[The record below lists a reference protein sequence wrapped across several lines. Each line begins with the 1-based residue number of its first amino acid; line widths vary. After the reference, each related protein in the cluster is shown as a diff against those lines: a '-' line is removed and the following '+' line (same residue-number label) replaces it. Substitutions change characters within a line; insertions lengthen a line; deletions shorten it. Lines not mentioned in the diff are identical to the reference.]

1 MGTNSIRT
9 IPLPFGAQIV
19 MFPYHTIIDTLS
31 NPNTHTLTRIVEKNA
46 HKFWLFFIAQWNKQ
60 KVLLTLYGQSW
71 RELCVHS
78 VPLLFLALVLF
89 LLFALLHCR
98 FSALSL
104 RVWVDSWWVESA
116 GCVVLSSSSS
126 SSFAFLTSSRRV
138 RIAGLVGG
146 RAAAAVRQV
155 SRGGW

>member
-1 MGTNSIRT
+1 
-9 IPLPFGAQIV
+9 

-31 NPNTHTLTRIVEKNA
+31 NPNTHTLNRMVEKNA
-46 HKFWLFFIAQWNKQ
+46 HKFLQFFIAQWNKQ
-60 KVLLTLYGQSW
+60 KVLLTLFGQSW

-104 RVWVDSWWVESA
+104 RV
-116 GCVVLSSSSS
+116 
-126 SSFAFLTSSRRV
+126 
-138 RIAGLVGG
+138 
-146 RAAAAVRQV
+146 
-155 SRGGW
+155 